1 MMFSRTVSPGNTRRP
16 SGTWAMPSLTIASG
30 PSPAIERPSKR
41 MSPEAG
47 FARPEMARSVVAFA
61 GPVRAEQRDDL
72 ASLDGERDA
81 VHGLDLAIADG
92 ERFKRD
98 ERHRARLPR

>member
-1 MMFSRTVSPGNTRRP
+1 MMFSRAVSPGKTRRP

-47 FARPEMARSVVAFA
+47 FVRPDMARSVVDFPGAV
-61 GPVRAEQRDDL
+61 GAEQ
-72 ASLDGERDA
+72 A
-81 VHGLDLAIADG
+81 
-92 ERFKRD
+92 
-98 ERHRARLPR
+98 